1 MYRLMRYKFGLWLGI
16 AIISWL
22 AIMGGVYLGRFYLGI
37 IRQSG
42 VPESIKVNAKASKIA
57 VVPSDAK
64 VLVLNTVPVYYLQVG
79 VYSDLQGAIDA
90 AKPVRALGYNPYITQ
105 TAPFRIW
112 LGVYQKRADTEFIK
126 QQLKEKGVGSFTAS
140 TVINGANLRYDK
152 GAATFIQEL
161 TPVLEQHTAWL
172 KENLVLFNTDS
183 VVKLNWDQ
191 LNDQFAV
198 IEKVYDDLLST
209 SRDLNTNDP
218 EINRSL
224 TLLNDS
230 VQGYQVQLQNFR
242 QQKNQQSFADLQNGL
257 LIFVDNFQLFW
268 EKVDKVSKT

>member
-1 MYRLMRYKFGLWLGI
+1 
-16 AIISWL
+16 
-22 AIMGGVYLGRFYLGI
+22 
-37 IRQSG
+37 
-42 VPESIKVNAKASKIA
+42 
-57 VVPSDAK
+57 
-64 VLVLNTVPVYYLQVG
+64 
-79 VYSDLQGAIDA
+79 
-90 AKPVRALGYNPYITQ
+90 
-105 TAPFRIW
+105 
-112 LGVYQKRADTEFIK
+112 
-126 QQLKEKGVGSFTAS
+126 LKEKGVGSFTAS